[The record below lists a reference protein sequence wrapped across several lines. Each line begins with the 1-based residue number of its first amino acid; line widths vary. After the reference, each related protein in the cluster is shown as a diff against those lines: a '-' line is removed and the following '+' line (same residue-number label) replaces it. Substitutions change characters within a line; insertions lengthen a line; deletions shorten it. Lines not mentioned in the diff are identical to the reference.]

1 MEWVRENL
9 FNMSRILFLIFI
21 ALLITNLNTG
31 CSDRYKFQF
40 ERGCNFDRR
49 ILAHTGRIFPQQNGV
64 VLWVSNPHVSD
75 PIIQKKVLLHFDK
88 HQKLL
93 DFSNFNNGIL
103 TANKDQLICYLRS
116 DQTKDK
122 VGFLQTTYLKN
133 RISGDD
139 TQSNSMIESVKVL
152 DRQHLE
158 LHIWVCPTDL
168 YANFKL
174 GQKTI
179 SKIDFSLYSEKKIL
193 KVKISDCNFDQAANE
208 IGISTISGQ
217 NCYTNLLRFTNSSQ
231 LKQLIIQIIYANTP
245 G

>member
-1 MEWVRENL
+1 
-9 FNMSRILFLIFI
+9 MSRILFFIFI

-40 ERGCNFDRR
+40 ERGSNFDRR
-49 ILAHTGRIFPQQNGV
+49 LLAHTERIFPQQNGV

-75 PIIQKKVLLHFDK
+75 PFIQKKVLLHFDK

-93 DFSNFNNGIL
+93 DFSDFNNGIL

-116 DQTKDK
+116 YQTKDE
-122 VGFLQTTYLKN
+122 VRFLQTTYLKN
-133 RISGDD
+133 RITGDD
-139 TQSNSMIESVKVL
+139 PQSNSLIESVKVL

-179 SKIDFSLYSEKKIL
+179 SKIDFSLYSVKKIL
-193 KVKISDCNFDQAANE
+193 KIKISDCRFDQASDE
-208 IGISTISGQ
+208 ISISTISGQ
-217 NCYTNLLRFTNSSQ
+217 YCHTNLLRFTNSSQ
-231 LKQLIIQIIYANTP
+231 LMRLMSQIILVM
-245 G
+245 

>member
-1 MEWVRENL
+1 
-9 FNMSRILFLIFI
+9 MSRILFFIFI
-21 ALLITNLNTG
+21 VLLITNINSA

-40 ERGCNFDRR
+40 ERGSNFDRR
-49 ILAHTGRIFPQQNGV
+49 ILAHTERIFPQQNGV

-75 PIIQKKVLLHFDK
+75 PFIQKKVLLHFDK

-93 DFSNFNNGIL
+93 DLSNFNNGIL

-116 DQTKDK
+116 DQTKDE

-133 RISGDD
+133 RITGDD
-139 TQSNSMIESVKVL
+139 TQSNSLIESVKVL

-179 SKIDFSLYSEKKIL
+179 SKIDFSLYSVKKIL
-193 KVKISDCNFDQAANE
+193 KVKISDCRFDQVANE

-231 LKQLIIQIIYANTP
+231 LKQLILQTIAYNSNP
-245 G
+245 

>member
-1 MEWVRENL
+1 
-9 FNMSRILFLIFI
+9 MSRILFFIFI
-21 ALLITNLNTG
+21 ALLMTNLNTG
-31 CSDRYKFQF
+31 CIDRYKFQF
-40 ERGCNFDRR
+40 ERGSNFDRR
-49 ILAHTGRIFPQQNGV
+49 LLAHTERIFPQQNGV

-75 PIIQKKVLLHFDK
+75 PFIQKKVLLHFDK
-88 HQKLL
+88 HQKIL

-116 DQTKDK
+116 DQTKDE
-122 VGFLQTTYLKN
+122 VGFLETTYLKN
-133 RISGDD
+133 RITGDD
-139 TQSNSMIESVKVL
+139 TQSNSLIESVKVL

-179 SKIDFSLYSEKKIL
+179 SKIDFSLYSVKKIL
-193 KVKISDCNFDQAANE
+193 KIKISDCRFDQASNE
-208 IGISTISGQ
+208 IGISTKSGQ
-217 NCYTNLLRFTNSSQ
+217 YCYTNLLRFTNSSQ
-231 LKQLIIQIIYANTP
+231 LKQLILQIIKASTP

>member
-1 MEWVRENL
+1 
-9 FNMSRILFLIFI
+9 MSRILYFIFI
-21 ALLITNLNTG
+21 GLLITNMNTG

-40 ERGCNFDRR
+40 ERGSNIDRR
-49 ILAHTGRIFPQQNGV
+49 LLAHTERIFPQQNGV

-75 PIIQKKVLLHFDK
+75 PFIQKKVLLHFDK

-93 DFSNFNNGIL
+93 DFSDFNNGIL

-116 DQTKDK
+116 YQTKDE

-133 RISGDD
+133 RITGDD
-139 TQSNSMIESVKVL
+139 TQSNSLIETVKVL

-168 YANFKL
+168 YANLKL

-179 SKIDFSLYSEKKIL
+179 SKIDNSLFREKKIL
-193 KVKISDCNFDQAANE
+193 KVKISDCSFDQASNE
-208 IGISTISGQ
+208 IGISTLSGQ
-217 NCYTNLLRFTNSSQ
+217 KRYTNLLRFTSSSQ
-231 LKQLIIQIIYANTP
+231 LTQLILQII
-245 G
+245 

>member
-1 MEWVRENL
+1 
-9 FNMSRILFLIFI
+9 MSRILFFIFI
-21 ALLITNLNTG
+21 GLLITNLNTG

-40 ERGCNFDRR
+40 ERGSNFDRK
-49 ILAHTGRIFPQQNGV
+49 ILAHTERIIPQQNGV

-75 PIIQKKVLLHFDK
+75 PFIQKKVLLYFDK

-93 DFSNFNNGIL
+93 DFSDFNNGIL

-116 DQTKDK
+116 DQTKDA

-133 RISGDD
+133 RITGDD
-139 TQSNSMIESVKVL
+139 TQSNSLIETVKVL

-158 LHIWVCPTDL
+158 LHIWVCPTDF
-168 YANFKL
+168 YTNFKL

-179 SKIDFSLYSEKKIL
+179 SKIDFSLYSVKKIL
-193 KVKISDCNFDQAANE
+193 KVKISDCRFDQVTNE

-217 NCYTNLLRFTNSSQ
+217 YCYTNLLRFTNSSQ
-231 LKQLIIQIIYANTP
+231 LKQLKLQIIAYNSNP
-245 G
+245 

>member
-1 MEWVRENL
+1 
-9 FNMSRILFLIFI
+9 MSRILFFIFI
-21 ALLITNLNTG
+21 ALLITNLNTS

-40 ERGCNFDRR
+40 ERGNNFDRR
-49 ILAHTGRIFPQQNGV
+49 LLAHTERIFPQQNGV

-75 PIIQKKVLLHFDK
+75 PFVQNKLLLYFDK

-93 DFSNFNNGIL
+93 DFCDFNNGIL

-116 DQTKDK
+116 DQTKDE

-139 TQSNSMIESVKVL
+139 TQSNSLIETVKVL

-174 GQKTI
+174 GKETI
-179 SKIDFSLYSEKKIL
+179 SKIDFSLYSVKKIL
-193 KVKISDCNFDQAANE
+193 KVKISDCRFDQASNE

-231 LKQLIIQIIYANTP
+231 LKQLKLQIIAYNSNP
-245 G
+245 

>member
-9 FNMSRILFLIFI
+9 FNMSRILFFIFI

-40 ERGCNFDRR
+40 ERGSNLDRR
-49 ILAHTGRIFPQQNGV
+49 LLAHTERIFPQQNGV
-64 VLWVSNPHVSD
+64 VLLVSNPHVSD
-75 PIIQKKVLLHFDK
+75 PFVQNKLLLHFDK

-93 DFSNFNNGIL
+93 DFSDFNNGIL

-116 DQTKDK
+116 DQTKDE

-133 RISGDD
+133 RITGDD
-139 TQSNSMIESVKVL
+139 TQSNSLIESVKVL

-158 LHIWVCPTDL
+158 LHIWVCSTDL

-179 SKIDFSLYSEKKIL
+179 SKIDFSLYSVKKIL
-193 KVKISDCNFDQAANE
+193 KIKISDCSFDQTSNE

-217 NCYTNLLRFTNSSQ
+217 NCYTNQLRFTNSSK
-231 LKQLIIQIIYANTP
+231 LKQLILQIIAYNSNP
-245 G
+245 

>member
-1 MEWVRENL
+1 
-9 FNMSRILFLIFI
+9 MSRILYFIFI
-21 ALLITNLNTG
+21 GLLITNMNTG

-40 ERGCNFDRR
+40 ERGSNIDRR
-49 ILAHTGRIFPQQNGV
+49 LLAHTERIFPQQNGV

-75 PIIQKKVLLHFDK
+75 PFIQKKVLLHFDK

-93 DFSNFNNGIL
+93 DFSDFNNGIL

-116 DQTKDK
+116 YQTKDE

-133 RISGDD
+133 RITGDD
-139 TQSNSMIESVKVL
+139 TQSNSLIESVKVL

-168 YANFKL
+168 YANLKL

-179 SKIDFSLYSEKKIL
+179 SKIDNSLFREKKIL
-193 KVKISDCNFDQAANE
+193 KVKISDCSFDQASNE
-208 IGISTISGQ
+208 IGISTLSGQ
-217 NCYTNLLRFTNSSQ
+217 KRYTNLLRFTSSSQ
-231 LKQLIIQIIYANTP
+231 LTQLILQII
-245 G
+245 